1 MAIRNLTGVS
11 QFLLLGVSEEL
22 KLQHFIFGL
31 FLSMYLITVFGNLL
45 IILAVSSDS
54 HLHTPM
60 YFFLSN
66 LSFVDICFTSTTIPK
81 MLWNIQTQRKVIT
94 YESCITQM
102 YFFTLFAGLDTLLLT
117 VMAYDHFMA
126 ICHPLYYTVIMNSQL
141 CELLVLV
148 SWVISVLHSL
158 LESLSLLRLSFCTF
172 LEIPHFF
179 CELNQMIQ
187 LASSDTFLNNVMM
200 YSGAVLL
207 AGGSLMCI
215 LYSYSRIV
223 SSIGRI
229 SSSQGKYKAFSTCAS
244 HLSVVSLFYCTGLGV
259 YLSSAGTH
267 SFHSSATASVMYTV
281 VTSMLNPFI
290 YSLRNKD
297 LKKGLKKL
305 FRKIIIKGPIGIGL
319 KKCLAAQSCPTLCD
333 LLDCNPSGSVHR
345 ISQASILEWVAMPS
359 SRGSP

>member
-1 MAIRNLTGVS
+1 MEINHAISLFFHSHHQHMAIRNLTGVS
-11 QFLLLGVSEEL
+11 QFLLLGFSEEL

-45 IILAVSSDS
+45 IILAISSEA

-81 MLWNIQTQRKVIT
+81 MLWNIQTQSQVIT
-94 YESCITQM
+94 YKGCITQV
-102 YFFTLFAGLDTLLLT
+102 YFFTLFAGLDILLLT
-117 VMAYDHFMA
+117 VMAYDRFMA
-126 ICHPLYYTVIMNSQL
+126 ICHPLHYMVIMNPQL

-158 LESLSLLRLSFCTF
+158 LESLTLLRLSFCIF

-179 CELNQMIQ
+179 CELSQMIQ
-187 LASSDTFLNNVMM
+187 LATSATFLNNVVM

-207 AGGSLMCI
+207 AGGSLTCI

-223 SSIGRI
+223 FSIGRM

-244 HLSVVSLFYCTGLGV
+244 HLSIVSLFYCTGLGV

-267 SFHSSATASVMYTV
+267 SSHSSATALVMYTV
-281 VTSMLNPFI
+281 VTPMLNPFI

-305 FRKIIIKGPIGIGL
+305 FGKIIIKGPIGIGL
-319 KKCLAAQSCPTLCD
+319 KK
-333 LLDCNPSGSVHR
+333 
-345 ISQASILEWVAMPS
+345 
-359 SRGSP
+359 